1 MFLFSILPVP
11 VKAEADI
18 EISAIPQNLADKM
31 GIPLF
36 AGQLLCSTILLLIFV
51 LPTALIAR
59 KKNASPI
66 AELMLGLCGMSVCL
80 ALGWL
85 PYWILL
91 VFTMLIALMYAG
103 KMRDFITGGS

>member
-1 MFLFSILPVP
+1 
-11 VKAEADI
+11 
-18 EISAIPQNLADKM
+18 M

-36 AGQLLCSTILLLIFV
+36 AGQLLCSTIILLIFV

-66 AELMLGLCGMSVCL
+66 AELMLGLCIMGVCL

-91 VFTMLIALMYAG
+91 ILVMLVAFMYADKIAG
-103 KMRDFITGGS
+103 KISNRGSD

>member
-1 MFLFSILPVP
+1 MFLFSISPAH
-11 VKAEADI
+11 AEADI
-18 EISAIPQNLADKM
+18 DFSAIPQNLADKM

-36 AGQLLCSTILLLIFV
+36 AGQLLCSTIILLIFI

-66 AELMLGLCGMSVCL
+66 AELVLGLCAMSVCL

-85 PYWILL
+85 PYWLLLILS
-91 VFTMLIALMYAG
+91 FLIALMYAD
-103 KMRDFITGGS
+103 KITGKFSGGKD

>member
-1 MFLFSILPVP
+1 MFLFSISPAH
-11 VKAEADI
+11 AEDI
-18 EISAIPQNLADKM
+18 DFSVIPQNLADKM

-36 AGQLLCSTILLLIFV
+36 AGQLLCSTIILLIFV

-66 AELMLGLCGMSVCL
+66 AELMLGLCIMGFCL

-91 VFTMLIALMYAG
+91 ILVMLVAFMYADKIAG
-103 KMRDFITGGS
+103 KISNRGSD

>member
-1 MFLFSILPVP
+1 
-11 VKAEADI
+11 
-18 EISAIPQNLADKM
+18 M

-36 AGQLLCSTILLLIFV
+36 AGQLLCSTIILLIFV

-66 AELMLGLCGMSVCL
+66 AELVLGLCVMGVCL

-91 VFTMLIALMYAG
+91 ILAFLIALMYAD
-103 KMRDFITGGS
+103 KITGKFTGGRD

>member
-1 MFLFSILPVP
+1 MFLSSMST

-18 EISAIPQNLADKM
+18 DFSAIPQNLADKM

-36 AGQLLCSTILLLIFV
+36 AGELLCSTILLLIFV

-66 AELMLGLCGMSVCL
+66 AELCLGLCSMGVCL

-91 VFTMLIALMYAG
+91 ILAFLISLMYAD
-103 KMRDFITGGS
+103 KITGKFSGGKD